1 MLRICAITL
10 LLICDHKIFAETNV
24 ENDMK
29 LLNSKE
35 WLINDP
41 PAFHAG
47 NRTGIMLDVRD
58 NKESM
63 KQFVKV
69 RDEALDRTD
78 SYTDGEVVDALEH
91 YFWGMTNGVAVELG
105 ALDGSR
111 NKHSMSFDFEHS
123 LGWKRILIEGNP
135 FYRSDL
141 GKHSPNA
148 LTINAAICSTPSV
161 VHYSQSHY
169 LGGIVEYMAV
179 DFLKK
184 YHPKIY
190 NFCVP
195 PCDVSSLNYSLMT
208 NLVKPVEC
216 IPLSQVFQQ
225 AKLKHINYFILD
237 VEVSNLPENTF

>member
-10 LLICDHKIFAETNV
+10 LLICDYKIFAETNV

-78 SYTDGEVVDALEH
+78 SYTDG
-91 YFWGMTNGVAVELG
+91 
-105 ALDGSR
+105 
-111 NKHSMSFDFEHS
+111 
-123 LGWKRILIEGNP
+123 
-135 FYRSDL
+135 
-141 GKHSPNA
+141 
-148 LTINAAICSTPSV
+148 
-161 VHYSQSHY
+161 
-169 LGGIVEYMAV
+169 
-179 DFLKK
+179 
-184 YHPKIY
+184 
-190 NFCVP
+190 
-195 PCDVSSLNYSLMT
+195 
-208 NLVKPVEC
+208 
-216 IPLSQVFQQ
+216 
-225 AKLKHINYFILD
+225 
-237 VEVSNLPENTF
+237 